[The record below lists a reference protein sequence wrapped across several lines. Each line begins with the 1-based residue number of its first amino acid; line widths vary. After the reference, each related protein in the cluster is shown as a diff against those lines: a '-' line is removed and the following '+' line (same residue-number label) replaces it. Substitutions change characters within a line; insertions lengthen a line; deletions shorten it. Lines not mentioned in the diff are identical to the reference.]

1 MEKAKLLGSNRQ
13 ARWPITC
20 MAVLCIGMSLLP
32 GCSRSTPEDAL
43 RVQLQQMEQAATA
56 REPRAFMDGVAEDF
70 SGEGGIDRAALHNM
84 LRMQFLANSTVGVTT
99 GPVTIQ
105 MHDDKATVGF
115 SAVLTGGGGRVLPDR
130 VQSYQVTSGWRLQDG
145 EWKVYVAEWKPM
157 L

>member
-13 ARWPITC
+13 TRWPITC

-43 RVQLQQMEQAATA
+43 RVQLQQMASAASA
-56 REPRAFMDGVAEDF
+56 REPRAFMDAVAEDF
-70 SGEGGIDRAALHNM
+70 SGSEGMDRAALHNL
-84 LRMQFLANSTVGVTT
+84 LRMQFLANATVSATT
-99 GPVTIQ
+99 GPATVEL
-105 MHDDKATVGF
+105 HGDKATVRF
-115 SAVLTGGGGRVLPDR
+115 SVVLSGGEGRVLPDR
-130 VQSYQVTSGWRLQDG
+130 MQSYQVTSGWRLEAG